1 MVCAP
6 AQQRRSGTLLLAN
19 EPTGNSDGE
28 NTRIVM
34 EILRRMVHGEDC
46 FVIAVT
52 HDPEAAE
59 ASDLVLSMKDGLMTT
74 A

>member
-1 MVCAP
+1 
-6 AQQRRSGTLLLAN
+6 
-19 EPTGNSDGE
+19 
-28 NTRIVM
+28 M